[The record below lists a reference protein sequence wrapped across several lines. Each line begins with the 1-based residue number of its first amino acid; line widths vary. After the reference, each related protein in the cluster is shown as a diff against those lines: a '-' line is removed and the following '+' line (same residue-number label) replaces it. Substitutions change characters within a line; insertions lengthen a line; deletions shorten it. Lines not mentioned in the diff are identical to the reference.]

1 MEVWTALIGGIII
14 GWLIEWV
21 IDWQYWRRG
30 LDSLYAAEAEL
41 RDALAKSEK
50 EKDAALAASAQCA
63 AQLDDLRS
71 RLETLTRTESG
82 ARRSLE
88 AALRETARLKE
99 QLAVVQ
105 GAQPVATGN
114 PPPQRDP
121 LAKIDGISPAYE
133 QMLFDAGIYTYAQ
146 LAALSTDEL
155 RSVIRP
161 AAWQKIDFDAW
172 IRAAQDLV
180 AQQASAAGDRMP

>member
-30 LDSLYAAEAEL
+30 LDSLYAAEAKL
-41 RDALAKSEK
+41 RDALAKSEA
-50 EKDAALAASAQCA
+50 EKAAVLTASAQCA
-63 AQLDDLRS
+63 TQLDDLRS

-88 AALRETARLKE
+88 AALRETAQLKE

-105 GAQPVATGN
+105 GAQPVAAGTS
-114 PPPQRDP
+114 PPQRDP
-121 LAKIDGISPAYE
+121 LAKIEGIGPAYE
-133 QMLFDAGIYTYAQ
+133 QLLFDAGIHTFAQ
-146 LAALSTDEL
+146 LAALSADEL
-155 RSVIRP
+155 RAAIRP
-161 AAWQKIDFDAW
+161 AAWQKLDFDEW
-172 IRAAQDLV
+172 IRAAQELA
-180 AQQASAAGDRMP
+180 AQQADAAGDRMP